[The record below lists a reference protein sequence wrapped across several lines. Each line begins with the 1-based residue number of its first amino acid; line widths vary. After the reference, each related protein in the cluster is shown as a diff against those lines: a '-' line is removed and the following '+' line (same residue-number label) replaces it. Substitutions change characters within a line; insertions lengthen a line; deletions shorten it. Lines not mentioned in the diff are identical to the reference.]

1 MKGLGHLSK
10 CPAAWMFRLKRKE
23 KQFAGQLYSGPRT
36 LVTISPQTSSLP
48 WMLLFMCIL
57 ECWFQYDANCKM
69 SMLVKCSNMPKIHK
83 ATNNLQWKDIS
94 EYAESLICTTAHQG
108 SIKTM
113 AILCSM
119 TPYILRTCTFLDVS
133 LHDFI
138 IFSQSSETN

>member
-1 MKGLGHLSK
+1 MQGLGYLSK

-23 KQFAGQLYSGPRT
+23 KQFASQLFWTKNIGYNQPSNI
-36 LVTISPQTSSLP
+36 LSSKHP
-48 WMLLFMCIL
+48 LFQFMWIL
-57 ECWFQYDANCKM
+57 ECWFQYDANFKM

-83 ATNNLQWKDIS
+83 ATNNRQWKEIS

-138 IFSQSSETN
+138 ILLNHQ